1 MFETIID
8 KTYFATEINHQGRST
23 SQIKKMTIKREYF
36 YFENLKDLLDDQMV
50 LRNITFDAFY
60 SLF

>member
-8 KTYFATEINHQGRST
+8 KTYFATEINYQGRST

-36 YFENLKDLLDDQMV
+36 YSENLKDLLDDQMV
-50 LRNITFDAFY
+50 LRNITF
-60 SLF
+60 